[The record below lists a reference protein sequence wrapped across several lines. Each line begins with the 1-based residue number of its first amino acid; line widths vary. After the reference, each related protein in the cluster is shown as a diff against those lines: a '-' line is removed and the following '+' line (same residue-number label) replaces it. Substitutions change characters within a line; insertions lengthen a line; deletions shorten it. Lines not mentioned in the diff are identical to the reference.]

1 MQFIPAIDIKDGK
14 CVRLR
19 KGLMSDC
26 KQYAMSASSVIETY
40 GLASAKCLHIVDL
53 DGAINGFPCNS
64 SFIKDI
70 ALHFDGFMQ
79 VGGGIRTLKDVQFY
93 LSMGITRVVLG
104 TSLLEEPK
112 FISEMCDQ
120 YPGRICISID
130 TVSKYVVT
138 RGWTNVSKIRFDEL
152 SNLLSQIGASC
163 LLWTNVNRDGMMTGL
178 DFQMIKYII
187 KSSPIPVVI
196 SGGIASV
203 YDLIALQNSFSD
215 SLAGVICGT
224 ALYERSF
231 PLSIANQIFEAST
244 D

>member
-40 GLASAKCLHIVDL
+40 GLSAARCLHIVDL

-64 SFIKDI
+64 NFIKDI
-70 ALHFDGFMQ
+70 ALHFDGFIQ
-79 VGGGIRTLKDVQFY
+79 VGGGVRTSKDVEFY
-93 LSMGITRVVLG
+93 LSFGVTRVVLG
-104 TSLLEEPK
+104 TAFLEDPK
-112 FISEMCDQ
+112 FISKMCDQ

-130 TVSKYVVT
+130 TIGKYVVT
-138 RGWTNVSKIRFDEL
+138 RGWANVSKVRFDEL
-152 SNLLSQIGASC
+152 SSRLSQIGASC
-163 LLWTNVNRDGMMTGL
+163 LLWTNVDRDGTMTGL
-178 DFQMIKYII
+178 DFQMIEYII

-203 YDLIALQNSFSD
+203 YDLITLQNSFSD
-215 SLAGVICGT
+215 SLAGVICGK
-224 ALYERSF
+224 ALYEKSF
-231 PLSIANQIFEAST
+231 PLSFANQIFEASI